1 MGDQLLPLPLTER
14 SVHLC
19 VDMQRI
25 FSAEGPWPT
34 PWMDRVLPV
43 VAALANRHPERTVFT
58 RFIPPERPD
67 QMPGMWRR
75 YYRRW
80 RVATRERLDLR
91 LLELMPPLAALC
103 PPATVIDKTRYSA
116 FAEPRLIEHLRQRET
131 DALIVSGSETDVCV
145 LATVLDAVD
154 IGYRS
159 SSCAT
164 LYAAH
169 PTKATTCSCGL
180 PYPIYG
186 ADRDRRRRDNPR
198 AVGMTSDRASSRLG
212 VLIDLV

>member
-1 MGDQLLPLPLTER
+1 MGDQLLSLSLTER
-14 SVHLC
+14 TVRLC

-34 PWMDRVLPV
+34 PWMDGVLPV

-58 RFIPPERPD
+58 RSIAPERPD

-75 YYRRW
+75 YYRCW

-103 PPATVIDKTRYSA
+103 PPATVIDKTRYSV

-131 DALIVSGSETDVCV
+131 GARPMFVCSRQCWTRLI
-145 LATVLDAVD
+145 LAT
-154 IGYRS
+154 GS

-164 LYAAH
+164 NMQLF
-169 PTKATTCSCGL
+169 
-180 PYPIYG
+180 
-186 ADRDRRRRDNPR
+186 
-198 AVGMTSDRASSRLG
+198 
-212 VLIDLV
+212 

>member
-14 SVHLC
+14 TVHVC

-75 YYRRW
+75 YCRRW
-80 RVATRERLDLR
+80 RVATRA
-91 LLELMPPLAALC
+91 PGSPAAGVDAAAGSAC
-103 PPATVIDKTRYSA
+103 PPATVIDKTAIPPSPTQDDRAPTATRSGRADYLGIRNRCSCA
-116 FAEPRLIEHLRQRET
+116 GDSGWTRLML
-131 DALIVSGSETDVCV
+131 G
-145 LATVLDAVD
+145 LA
-154 IGYRS
+154 S

-164 LYAAH
+164 QYAALL
-169 PTKATTCSCGL
+169 TKGHEMLMRLYHTRYTGRS
-180 PYPIYG
+180 
-186 ADRDRRRRDNPR
+186 RRQTPR
-198 AVGMTSDRASSRLG
+198 QSSRG
-212 VLIDLV
+212 GNDFRSDVKPPGRAD

>member
-1 MGDQLLPLPLTER
+1 MGDQLLPLPLIER
-14 SVHLC
+14 TVYLC
-19 VDMQRI
+19 VDMQRK

-91 LLELMPPLAALC
+91 LLEASAASGAS
-103 PPATVIDKTRYSA
+103 PPATVIDKTAIPPSPTQDDRA
-116 FAEPRLIEHLRQRET
+116 PTATR
-131 DALIVSGSETDVCV
+131 SGRADYLGIRNRCCV
-145 LATVLDAVD
+145 LATVA
-154 IGYRS
+154 G
-159 SSCAT
+159 
-164 LYAAH
+164 
-169 PTKATTCSCGL
+169 CG
-180 PYPIYG
+180 
-186 ADRDRRRRDNPR
+186 
-198 AVGMTSDRASSRLG
+198 
-212 VLIDLV
+212 

>member
-1 MGDQLLPLPLTER
+1 MGDRLLPLPLTER
-14 SVHLC
+14 VVHLC

-43 VAALANRHPERTVFT
+43 AAALANRHPERTVFT
-58 RFIPPERPD
+58 RFIPPARPD
-67 QMPGMWRR
+67 QMPGMWQR
-75 YYRRW
+75 YYARW

-91 LLELMPPLAALC
+91 LVELMPPLAVLC

-131 DALIVSGSETDVCV
+131 DALIVSGSETIVCV

-154 IGYRS
+154 IGYRVIVVRDAVGS
-159 SSCAT
+159 SSDQG
-164 LYAAH
+164 
-169 PTKATTCSCGL
+169 TKCSCGSTTL
-180 PYPIYG
+180 DKG
-186 ADRDRRRRDNPR
+186 
-198 AVGMTSDRASSRLG
+198 SR
-212 VLIDLV
+212 